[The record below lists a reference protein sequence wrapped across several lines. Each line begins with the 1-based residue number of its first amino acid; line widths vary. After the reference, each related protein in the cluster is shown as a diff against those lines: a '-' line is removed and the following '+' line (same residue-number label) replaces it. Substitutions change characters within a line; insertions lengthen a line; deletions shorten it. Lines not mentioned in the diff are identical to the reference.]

1 MRLLKPRI
9 AMLDEIDSGLDVDAI
24 NVVSDVINEEHARGA
39 GILVISHYARLL
51 DLVKP
56 TRAAIIINGRI
67 VVSGGPEIIKR
78 VDTEGYEWIKT
89 ELGIEIAKEIN
100 PAMNQVSI
108 GVCATREAVKNE
120 K

>member
-1 MRLLKPRI
+1 
-9 AMLDEIDSGLDVDAI
+9 MLDEIDSGLDVDAI
-24 NVVSDVINEEHARGA
+24 NVVSDVINEERARGA